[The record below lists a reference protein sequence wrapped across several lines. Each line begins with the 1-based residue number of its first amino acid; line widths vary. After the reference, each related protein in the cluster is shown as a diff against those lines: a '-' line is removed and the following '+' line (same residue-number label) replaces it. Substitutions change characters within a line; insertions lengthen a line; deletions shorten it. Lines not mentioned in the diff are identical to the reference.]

1 MSRKWMGSQKSGEL
15 KVGWEPEVGGEPKV
29 NGEPEVDGEPGAD
42 AARTIIWPST
52 IIRHHPRWHART
64 LCIYPATSGARMI

>member
-15 KVGWEPEVGGEPKV
+15 KVGWEPKV

-42 AARTIIWPST
+42 AARTII
-52 IIRHHPRWHART
+52 
-64 LCIYPATSGARMI
+64 